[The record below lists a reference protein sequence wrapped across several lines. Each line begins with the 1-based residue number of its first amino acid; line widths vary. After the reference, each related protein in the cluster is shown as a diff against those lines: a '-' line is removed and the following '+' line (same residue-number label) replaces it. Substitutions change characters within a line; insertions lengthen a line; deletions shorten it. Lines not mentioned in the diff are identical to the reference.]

1 MTGMKQAM
9 TGNSEIKINETGT
22 RELHQRHRTALEQG
36 EGAFLRVKVTDQLYI
51 DRLLLSKKLDIH
63 QHSTAEWILKQAT
76 QANVFIKTPSMT
88 GVFGGGSG
96 DKYTNGLL
104 IFSRTMRKIKNK
116 FGVEAEKIV
125 FDIIVEDLHI
135 TDKEKLKT
143 LRRAL
148 DFL

>member
-1 MTGMKQAM
+1 M
-9 TGNSEIKINETGT
+9 TGNSDIKINETGT
-22 RELHQRHRTALEQG
+22 RELHQRHRTTLEQG

-51 DRLLLSKKLDIH
+51 DKLLLSKNLDLQ
-63 QHSTAEWILKQAT
+63 QHSTAEWVLKQAM
-76 QANVFIKTPSMT
+76 QANVFVKSPSMMGT
-88 GVFGGGSG
+88 FGGGSG

-125 FDIIVEDLHI
+125 FDIVVDDLNI
-135 TDKEKLKT
+135 KDKEKLKT

-148 DFL
+148 DFLSN

>member
-1 MTGMKQAM
+1 M
-9 TGNSEIKINETGT
+9 TGNSDIKINETGT
-22 RELHQRHRTALEQG
+22 RELHQRHQTTLEQG

-51 DRLLLSKKLDIH
+51 DKLLLSKNLDLQ
-63 QHSTAEWILKQAT
+63 QHSTAEWVLKQAM
-76 QANVFIKTPSMT
+76 QANVFVKSPSMMGT
-88 GVFGGGSG
+88 FGGGSG

-125 FDIIVEDLHI
+125 FDIVVDDLNI
-135 TDKEKLKT
+135 KDKEKLKT

-148 DFL
+148 DFLSN

>member
-1 MTGMKQAM
+1 
-9 TGNSEIKINETGT
+9 
-22 RELHQRHRTALEQG
+22 
-36 EGAFLRVKVTDQLYI
+36 
-51 DRLLLSKKLDIH
+51 
-63 QHSTAEWILKQAT
+63 
-76 QANVFIKTPSMT
+76 
-88 GVFGGGSG
+88 
-96 DKYTNGLL
+96 
-104 IFSRTMRKIKNK
+104 MRKIKNK